1 MESCLVISIVG
12 VIMMCIFEYVAWSQ
26 LVVKYVLLR
35 SSHPCHDLTR
45 VMRRTHFS
53 KLSSYSSKNR
63 KLVRGMSGLTVRPWD
78 WINLLLLR
86 LLVVTIVLSYCCCV
100 LFIAWVKYLRQVF
113 IFLLMLLFSSHERY
127 QLLKR
132 VFTDNRSQHSS
143 FFRNNA
149 RQTWNLFFFLFFSFG
164 CCCRCFFSLWRSK
177 MQQQK
182 KPFYIDSS
190 AFCC

>member
-1 MESCLVISIVG
+1 MESCLVILIVG

-63 KLVRGMSGLTVRPWD
+63 RLVRGMSGLTVREIKLIYYCFGYWLLQLF
-78 WINLLLLR
+78 WAIVAVFCLLLEWNIYGR
-86 LLVVTIVLSYCCCV
+86 FFFFFWCCFFQVTKDTSS
-100 LFIAWVKYLRQVF
+100 WNG
-113 IFLLMLLFSSHERY
+113 FLPTTDHNTPRFSETMLGKLGTCF
-127 QLLKR
+127 
-132 VFTDNRSQHSS
+132 S
-143 FFRNNA
+143 FF
-149 RQTWNLFFFLFFSFG
+149 FSVSVVVVVV
-164 CCCRCFFSLWRSK
+164 FFSLWRSK